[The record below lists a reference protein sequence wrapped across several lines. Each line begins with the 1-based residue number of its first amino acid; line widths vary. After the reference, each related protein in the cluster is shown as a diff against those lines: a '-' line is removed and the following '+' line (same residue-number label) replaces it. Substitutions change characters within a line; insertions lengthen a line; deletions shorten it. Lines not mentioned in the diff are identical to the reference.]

1 MIVRTLFETLPYH
14 TIEPPKKFPTL
25 SLMRLPILA
34 AAAWLA
40 ACRGTA
46 PDAPAPASAEGPIV
60 EVRQSF
66 ACPLPASRGLITVAR
81 DGKAERVI
89 FEGLEFELGKTKTS
103 RERMELAPKDAAEL
117 FRLVA
122 ESGWR
127 TMPENPSESALQ
139 GRPSCADCCS
149 GALYIKTAEGG
160 RSLNF
165 SGERKPAEL
174 EELMKAVDAIL
185 ARGTWARVVYPWEPQ
200 R

>member
-1 MIVRTLFETLPYH
+1 
-14 TIEPPKKFPTL
+14 
-25 SLMRLPILA
+25 MRLPILLA
-34 AAAWLA
+34 ALLA
-40 ACRGTA
+40 ACRGGA
-46 PDAPAPASAEGPIV
+46 PLAPPPAPAPEGPIV

-66 ACPLPASRGLITVAR
+66 TCPLPASRGLITIAR

-103 RERMELAPKDAAEL
+103 REQMTLAPKDAAEL

-122 ESGWR
+122 DSDWK
-127 TMPENPSESALQ
+127 TMPEEPDEFSLQ

-165 SGERKPAEL
+165 SGERKPADL
-174 EELMKAVDAIL
+174 EELMKGIDAVL
-185 ARGTWARVVYPWEPQ
+185 ARGAWTRVVHPWEPQ